1 MKRLIRGLVGALALA
16 AFALPM
22 TTANA
27 QQPPVKIGFG
37 MALSGG
43 LAAGG
48 KAALLV
54 YKIWAE
60 EVNARGGLL
69 GRKVELVYYDDQ
81 SNPANVP
88 GIYTK
93 LLDVDKVDLVLSGYA
108 TVPTAAA
115 MPIIIQRNKLFLS
128 LFALGANTQF
138 EYPRYFQIQPNGPDP
153 KPAFSEG
160 FFATAAKL
168 NPKPKTVAMAGADAE
183 FSVNAME
190 GARENIK
197 KMGFQIVYDKTYP
210 PNTIDFTPIVRAM
223 KATKPDLFFIASYP
237 PDSAGMIRAV
247 NEVGVQATMIGG
259 NMVGLQFAAL
269 KGQFGQLLNG
279 WVNYDY
285 FVPAKTMQFAGM
297 DEFLK
302 KYRERAASA
311 GVDLLGLYIPPYA
324 YAEMQ
329 ILEAA
334 VKGVSSFDD
343 AKLADYIRTNSF
355 DTIVGKLTFGRYG
368 EWAKSRILMMQFH
381 GLKGN
386 DLEQFKDDSHS
397 TILFPDEFKTGDVV
411 VPFDSAKNK

>member
-1 MKRLIRGLVGALALA
+1 MKQLIRGLVGALAVA
-16 AFALPM
+16 AVALPM
-22 TTANA
+22 TGAKA
-27 QQPPVKIGFG
+27 QQPVKLGFG

-48 KAALLV
+48 KAGLLA
-54 YKIWAE
+54 YQIWAE

-69 GRKVELVYYDDQ
+69 GRKVDLVFYDDQ
-81 SNPANVP
+81 SNPSTVP

-93 LLDVDKVDLVLSGYA
+93 LLDVDKADLVISGYA

-128 LFALGANTQF
+128 LFALGANNQF
-138 EYPRYFQIQPNGPDP
+138 DYPRYFQMMPSGPDP

-183 FSVNAME
+183 FSVNALE

-197 KMGFQIVYDKTYP
+197 KMGFQIVYDRTYP

-223 KATKPDLFFIASYP
+223 KATNPDLFYIASYP

-247 NEVGVQATMIGG
+247 NEVGVQARMIGG
-259 NMVGLQFAAL
+259 SMVGVQFAAL
-269 KGQFGQLLNG
+269 KGQFGALLNN
-279 WVNYDY
+279 WTNYEY
-285 FVPAKTMQFAGM
+285 FVPAPTMKFAGM
-297 DEFLK
+297 DEFLA
-302 KYRERAASA
+302 KYRARAAAA

-329 ILEAA
+329 VLEAA
-334 VKGVSSFDD
+334 VKAVGSFDD
-343 AKLADYIRTNSF
+343 AKLADYIRATTF
-355 DTIVGKLTFGRYG
+355 DTIVGKIKFGRYG
-368 EWAKSRILMMQFH
+368 EWADARILMVQFR
-381 GLKGN
+381 GLSGN
-386 DLEQFKDDSHS
+386 DIEQFKDPTHS
-397 TILFPDEFKTGDVV
+397 VILAPEPYKSGDVIE
-411 VPFDSAKNK
+411 PFDSTKNK

>member
-1 MKRLIRGLVGALALA
+1 
-16 AFALPM
+16 
-22 TTANA
+22 
-27 QQPPVKIGFG
+27 
-37 MALSGG
+37 
-43 LAAGG
+43 
-48 KAALLV
+48 
-54 YKIWAE
+54 
-60 EVNARGGLL
+60 
-69 GRKVELVYYDDQ
+69 
-81 SNPANVP
+81 
-88 GIYTK
+88 
-93 LLDVDKVDLVLSGYA
+93 
-108 TVPTAAA
+108 
-115 MPIIIQRNKLFLS
+115 
-128 LFALGANTQF
+128 
-138 EYPRYFQIQPNGPDP
+138 
-153 KPAFSEG
+153 
-160 FFATAAKL
+160 
-168 NPKPKTVAMAGADAE
+168 MAGADAE

-237 PDSAGMIRAV
+237 PDSGRMIRAV

-334 VKGVSSFDD
+334 VKGVSSF
-343 AKLADYIRTNSF
+343 
-355 DTIVGKLTFGRYG
+355 
-368 EWAKSRILMMQFH
+368 
-381 GLKGN
+381 
-386 DLEQFKDDSHS
+386 
-397 TILFPDEFKTGDVV
+397 
-411 VPFDSAKNK
+411 

>member
-1 MKRLIRGLVGALALA
+1 M
-16 AFALPM
+16 
-22 TTANA
+22 A
-27 QQPPVKIGFG
+27 Q
-37 MALSGG
+37 
-43 LAAGG
+43 
-48 KAALLV
+48 
-54 YKIWAE
+54 
-60 EVNARGGLL
+60 
-69 GRKVELVYYDDQ
+69 
-81 SNPANVP
+81 
-88 GIYTK
+88 
-93 LLDVDKVDLVLSGYA
+93 
-108 TVPTAAA
+108 
-115 MPIIIQRNKLFLS
+115 
-128 LFALGANTQF
+128 
-138 EYPRYFQIQPNGPDP
+138 
-153 KPAFSEG
+153 
-160 FFATAAKL
+160 
-168 NPKPKTVAMAGADAE
+168 NPKPQTLAMVGADAE
-183 FSVNAME
+183 FPQMRWT
-190 GARENIK
+190 ARARLAK
-197 KMGFQIVYDKTYP
+197 KTGLKIVYDKTYP
-210 PNTIDFTPIVRAM
+210 PNTTDYTPIVRAIRR
-223 KATKPDLFFIASYP
+223 PIPISCCHRSYP

-247 NEVGVQATMIGG
+247 NEVGVKATMFGG
-259 NMVGLQFAAL
+259 DMVGLQFAAL